1 MAPDASFAPLQGVR
15 VVDFSAN
22 MAGPFGAMI
31 LAQLGADV
39 IKVEPPQGD
48 DARLWPPMVNGVSA
62 THRHMGAGK
71 RGVVIDLKK
80 PEGVEVAQRLIGS
93 ADVVLQSMRPGVAD
107 RIGIGQQAALKRNPD
122 ILYYDLSA
130 FGDGPIG
137 AGMPGY
143 DPLIQA
149 YTGIMEMTG
158 HEGGAPTRCAPSII
172 DLGTGQWIAMG
183 VLAAFMA
190 RQRGQPVRSIQTALV
205 DTAFSVIPYQAMSAR
220 ATGRRPARAGSG
232 NTIAAPYQCFQAS
245 DAYVLIA
252 APSDRLWRALLD
264 VIGAPEL
271 ADEPQFA
278 GNADRVRNVKALE
291 ARLNGILSQRDADT
305 WLTKLAAAGVPATRV
320 HGIEEAVAGDIA
332 LERGTFM
339 PADGADLVRL
349 PWLIDGQPLPW
360 RRPAPGLGE
369 HTAEVLRELGYDEGE
384 INDLAASHA
393 VNLYAPPADGVT
405 RAH

>member
-107 RIGIGQQAALKRNPD
+107 RIGIGQQAARSRNPD

-137 AGMPGY
+137 SAMPGY

-190 RQRGQPVRSIQTALV
+190 RRRGQAVGSIQTALV

-252 APSDRLWRALLD
+252 APSDRLWRALLE
-264 VIGAPEL
+264 VIGAPGL

-278 GNADRVRNVKALE
+278 SNADRVRNVKELE
-291 ARLNGILSQRDADT
+291 VRLNAILSQCDANT

-320 HGIEEAVAGDIA
+320 HGIEESVVGDIA
-332 LERGTFM
+332 RERGTFI
-339 PADGADLVRL
+339 PADGVDLVRL
-349 PWLIDGQPLPW
+349 PWLIDGKPLPW
-360 RRPAPGLGE
+360 QRPAPGLGE
-369 HTAEVLRELGYDEGE
+369 HTAEVLRELGYPQRE
-384 INDLAASHA
+384 IDDLAAGNA
-393 VNLYAPPADGVT
+393 VCLFAQQADGVA

>member
-1 MAPDASFAPLQGVR
+1 MAPDMAFAPLQGVR
-15 VVDFSAN
+15 VADFSAN

-71 RGVVIDLKK
+71 RGIVIDLKK
-80 PEGVEVAQRLIGS
+80 PDGVEVAQRLIGS

-107 RIGIGQQAALKRNPD
+107 RIGIGQQAALERNPD

-137 AGMPGY
+137 SGMPGY

-190 RQRGQPVRSIQTALV
+190 RQRGQTVRSIQTALV

-252 APSDRLWRALLD
+252 APSDRLWRALLN

-278 GNADRVRNVKALE
+278 SNADRVRNVKDLE
-291 ARLNGILSQRDADT
+291 ARLNAILSQRDAAT
-305 WLTKLAAAGVPATRV
+305 WLGKLAAAGVPATHV
-320 HGIEEAVAGDIA
+320 HGIEEAVVGDIA
-332 LERGTFM
+332 CERGTFM
-339 PADGADLVRL
+339 PADGVDLVRL

-360 RRPAPGLGE
+360 QRPAPGLGE
-369 HTAEVLRELGYDEGE
+369 HTAEVLRELGYPEGE
-384 INDLAASHA
+384 IDDLVARHA
-393 VNLYAPPADGVT
+393 VFLYAPQDPGIA
-405 RAH
+405 RAR

>member
-1 MAPDASFAPLQGVR
+1 MAPDTSFAPLQGVR

-71 RGVVIDLKK
+71 RGIVIDLKK

-107 RIGIGQQAALKRNPD
+107 RIGIGQQAALRRNPD

-137 AGMPGY
+137 SGMPGY

-190 RQRGQPVRSIQTALV
+190 RQRGQTVGSIQTALV

-278 GNADRVRNVKALE
+278 SNADRVRNVKDLE
-291 ARLNGILSQRDADT
+291 IRLNAILSKRDADT
-305 WLTKLAAAGVPATRV
+305 WLKKLAAAGVPATRV
-320 HGIEEAVAGDIA
+320 HGIEESVVGDIA
-332 LERGTFM
+332 RERGTFM
-339 PADGADLVRL
+339 PADGVDLVRL
-349 PWLIDGQPLPW
+349 PWLIDGKPW
-360 RRPAPGLGE
+360 PCQRPAPALGE

-384 INDLAASHA
+384 IRGLAASNA
-393 VNLYAPPADGVT
+393 VCLYAQQADGVA